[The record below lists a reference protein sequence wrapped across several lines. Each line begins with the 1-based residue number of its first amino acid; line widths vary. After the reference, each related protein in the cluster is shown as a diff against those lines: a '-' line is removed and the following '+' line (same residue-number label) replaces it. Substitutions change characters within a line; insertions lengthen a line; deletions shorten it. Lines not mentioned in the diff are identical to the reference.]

1 MAKHQHEIR
10 DPIHNFVRVTADEVA
25 AINSRPFQR
34 LRHIHQLALT
44 YLVYPGA
51 THRRF
56 EHSLGVMEL
65 AGRVFDIITHE
76 RNRHPDVDF
85 FPDTET
91 LTAWR
96 KVVRLAALFHDLG
109 HLPFSHAAEEQLL
122 PDGKHHEWLT
132 VEVLRSDEMRQ
143 VFKDMMP
150 SPDPDLVA
158 KIAIGPEKWG
168 KWFGKATDF
177 KEWDLLMTEIVTGD
191 AFGVDRID
199 YLLRDS
205 HHAGVA
211 YGRFDHYRLIDT
223 LRILRHP
230 TLERPMIGIERGGMH
245 AAEALQLARQFMF
258 LQLYYHHVRISYDLH
273 LSEFMVQWLK
283 AYPTD
288 VEGHLRMTDNEV
300 LTAMATASADN
311 AAPGHDPAWRIT
323 RRRHFRKIYE
333 RNALDQRV
341 HPNAVDRIAAALKSR
356 FGEAA
361 IRERVIPP
369 KQQNIDFPILL
380 DTGDISTSR
389 SESTIYA
396 DFKPAAVGFVLVD
409 PEKKKDARTWLAA
422 NKKTVLSEQ
431 MELGV

>member
-1 MAKHQHEIR
+1 VAKHQHEIR

-76 RNRHPDVDF
+76 RNRHPDVDL

-311 AAPGHDPAWRIT
+311 AAPT
-323 RRRHFRKIYE
+323 C
-333 RNALDQRV
+333 
-341 HPNAVDRIAAALKSR
+341 
-356 FGEAA
+356 
-361 IRERVIPP
+361 
-369 KQQNIDFPILL
+369 
-380 DTGDISTSR
+380 
-389 SESTIYA
+389 SE
-396 DFKPAAVGFVLVD
+396 DL
-409 PEKKKDARTWLAA
+409 
-422 NKKTVLSEQ
+422 
-431 MELGV
+431 

>member
-1 MAKHQHEIR
+1 
-10 DPIHNFVRVTADEVA
+10 
-25 AINSRPFQR
+25 
-34 LRHIHQLALT
+34 
-44 YLVYPGA
+44 
-51 THRRF
+51 
-56 EHSLGVMEL
+56 
-65 AGRVFDIITHE
+65 
-76 RNRHPDVDF
+76 
-85 FPDTET
+85 
-91 LTAWR
+91 
-96 KVVRLAALFHDLG
+96 
-109 HLPFSHAAEEQLL
+109 
-122 PDGKHHEWLT
+122 
-132 VEVLRSDEMRQ
+132 MRQ
-143 VFKDMMP
+143 VLKDMMP

-177 KEWDLLMTEIVTGD
+177 KEWDLLMTDIVTGD

-230 TLERPMIGIERGGMH
+230 SLERPMIGIEKGGIH

-258 LQLYYHHVRISYDLH
+258 LQLYYHHVRIAYDIH

-283 AYPTD
+283 TYPTD
-288 VEGHLRMTDNEV
+288 VEGHLRTTDNEV
-300 LTAMATASADN
+300 LSAMATAAADDT
-311 AAPGHDPAWRIT
+311 ASGHDPARRIMQ
-323 RRRHFRKIYE
+323 RRHFRKIYE

-341 HPNAVDRIAAALKSR
+341 HPNAVDRVADAMKAH

-361 IRERVIPP
+361 VREKLIPP

-409 PEKKKDARTWLAA
+409 PEKKKDARTWLAE
-422 NKKTVLSEQ
+422 NKKTILSEQ
-431 MELGV
+431 LELGV